1 VSCRRSERGDL
12 FSQEADVA
20 DVPDSAR
27 FDESVRLL
35 IEGYGFISKRCKAL
49 QSDVFQTRLL
59 GRRTLCMKGEPAA
72 QLFYDEARF
81 TREKA
86 APLLLQT
93 TLLGRGGVQ
102 ALDGQAHRVRK
113 RMFLS
118 LLTQSGIDA
127 LLAQAE
133 REWDSRMHDLST
145 EPDAL
150 IDLFVEVQAIF
161 CRAVCAWAGMPLRS
175 EDVAPVRAD
184 LASLIDGAGS
194 VGPRYL
200 RSVIARRRAER
211 WCGRWIKRTR
221 AGEYVP
227 AADSALAVISA
238 HVDAN
243 GRPLSVKSAAVEL
256 LNVLR
261 PTVAVAHFVLFCALN
276 LRWHPEW
283 RDRLVEQPQLVEPFV
298 QEVRRLHSFF
308 PFAAARVRK
317 TFSWQGLEFKKGRRV
332 LLDLFGTNRDGT
344 LWADAELFRPERFVH
359 KTPGAFEFI
368 TQGGGSPEEGHR
380 CPGERLTI
388 ALLKLTTLKLVNDV
402 EYSDHS
408 LPADIDLRRLPMLP
422 PDRYLIKGIRA
433 RRTSVHRD

>member
-118 LLTQSGIDA
+118 LLTQPGIDA

-133 REWDSRMHDLST
+133 REWDSRMHELSIAT
-145 EPDAL
+145 DAP
-150 IDLFVEVQAIF
+150 IISSWR
-161 CRAVCAWAGMPLRS
+161 CRQFSAGRCAPGRACRCDPKMLRQC
-175 EDVAPVRAD
+175 EQT
-184 LASLIDGAGS
+184 L
-194 VGPRYL
+194 L
-200 RSVIARRRAER
+200 R
-211 WCGRWIKRTR
+211 
-221 AGEYVP
+221 
-227 AADSALAVISA
+227 
-238 HVDAN
+238 
-243 GRPLSVKSAAVEL
+243 
-256 LNVLR
+256 
-261 PTVAVAHFVLFCALN
+261 
-276 LRWHPEW
+276 
-283 RDRLVEQPQLVEPFV
+283 
-298 QEVRRLHSFF
+298 
-308 PFAAARVRK
+308 
-317 TFSWQGLEFKKGRRV
+317 
-332 LLDLFGTNRDGT
+332 
-344 LWADAELFRPERFVH
+344 
-359 KTPGAFEFI
+359 
-368 TQGGGSPEEGHR
+368 
-380 CPGERLTI
+380 
-388 ALLKLTTLKLVNDV
+388 
-402 EYSDHS
+402 
-408 LPADIDLRRLPMLP
+408 
-422 PDRYLIKGIRA
+422 
-433 RRTSVHRD
+433 